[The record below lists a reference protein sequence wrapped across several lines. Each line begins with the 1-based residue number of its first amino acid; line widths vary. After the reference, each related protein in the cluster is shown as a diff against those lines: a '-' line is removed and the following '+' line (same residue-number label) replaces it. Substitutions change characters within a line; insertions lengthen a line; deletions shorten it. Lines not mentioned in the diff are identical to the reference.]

1 MNQSVVVFGDLNLD
15 SSVSIG
21 QFPLNLGDTLF
32 SFDGISDTIGGAAA
46 NVAVGLTALG
56 HQVHFGSVVG
66 QDRMAELV
74 LQLAQAKGLTTNF
87 IRPDW
92 PTTSRTV
99 VLIDADGNRQCI
111 NDPKAVHRYRY
122 PEAALPVL
130 FEQSQWV
137 YCSTQNWCR
146 YVAQAARDAGS
157 TVIVDLQALVDIDEY
172 HRDFLQAASII
183 ILSTEQLAM
192 HSHEFM
198 RRLWQQF
205 GVEIVVATHGN
216 HGATL
221 GVRTAGTI
229 DYEPAFELGPVVD
242 KTGAGDAFCA
252 GFIAGLVSD
261 LAPRQALSLGQYVA
275 ASKITVKGS
284 TNGFPDRTHVLQ
296 ALAQLSV

>member
-1 MNQSVVVFGDLNLD
+1 MEQSIVVFGDLNLD
-15 SSVSIG
+15 TSVSIG
-21 QFPLNLGDTLF
+21 QFPLHEGDTLF
-32 SFDGISDTIGGAAA
+32 SFDGISDAIGGAAA

-74 LQLAQAKGLTTNF
+74 QQLAQAKGLATNS

-99 VLIDADGNRQCI
+99 VLIDAAGNRQCI

-122 PEAALPVL
+122 PEAALPTL

-157 TVIVDLQALVDIDEY
+157 TVIVDVQALVDIDEY

-205 GVEIVVATHGN
+205 EIDIVVATHGN

-221 GVRTAGTI
+221 GVRATNTI
-229 DYEPAFELGPVVD
+229 EYQPAFELGSVVD

-252 GFIAGLVSD
+252 GFIAGLASD
-261 LAPRQALSLGQYVA
+261 LTPRQALSFRQYVA
-275 ASKITVKGS
+275 ASKIAIKGS
-284 TNGFPDRTHVLQ
+284 TNGFPERTHVLQ
-296 ALAQLSV
+296 ALAQLPT